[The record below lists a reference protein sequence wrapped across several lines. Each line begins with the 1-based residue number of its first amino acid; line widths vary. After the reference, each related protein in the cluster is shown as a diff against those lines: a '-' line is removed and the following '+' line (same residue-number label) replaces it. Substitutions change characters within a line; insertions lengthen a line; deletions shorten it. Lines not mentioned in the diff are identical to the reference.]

1 MLARSPHNSVGRF
14 PPAAHT
20 STPNTS
26 PPPSQHQASPFL
38 STPST
43 QEKIQRESSTPKAVT
58 PPRQTS
64 APPSPSVLDI
74 VLRGDISLPP
84 SPEVAELEATWKPVL
99 TGSPPIPAFSPPTFS
114 QVLRRNPSLRQR
126 QCLLPCTKCNRSFY
140 TQSGLAVHT
149 CQVEGQMD
157 STPLVH
163 VEIKSRPA
171 SDVLGGRCEHQ
182 FATGIHNST
191 KGSCVRPRF
200 SKVLAR
206 GGCDYYFA
214 PTISISPSSQQNR
227 GRSS

>member
-1 MLARSPHNSVGRF
+1 MQSFILYTKWVGSPH
-14 PPAAHT
+14 
-20 STPNTS
+20 
-26 PPPSQHQASPFL
+26 L
-38 STPST
+38 SGGGTN
-43 QEKIQRESSTPKAVT
+43 
-58 PPRQTS
+58 
-64 APPSPSVLDI
+64 
-74 VLRGDISLPP
+74 G
-84 SPEVAELEATWKPVL
+84 
-99 TGSPPIPAFSPPTFS
+99 
-114 QVLRRNPSLRQR
+114 
-126 QCLLPCTKCNRSFY
+126 FY
-140 TQSGLAVHT
+140 
-149 CQVEGQMD
+149 
-157 STPLVH
+157 PLVH